1 VIHDNSDR
9 LINNLEQL
17 AAFCFQKLAGL
28 EARFIILC
36 HRAQA
41 AGIDCSDLCGP
52 HPAAGSGAPQQLQLM
67 D

>member
-1 VIHDNSDR
+1 MIPDNSDR

-41 AGIDCSDLCGP
+41 AGIDCSDLCSP
-52 HPAAGSGAPQQLQLM
+52 HPTASSAADRPLQLL